1 MPPFAPVS
9 AGQAVVQVQATVIT
23 LNLQIAG
30 DVNDFGQGSIARANL
45 EANFRLRLGCYDPCQ
60 LRLLISSAS
69 VNVQAQITVPNPP
82 AGTAPSAPTA
92 NLAPT
97 VLAAVRALTSQ
108 PLAALSAA
116 LEVTVTQAPAITVA
130 DNVAVAMV
138 VAPPPRLSP
147 VAPPPS
153 GSALDDF
160 LSDLGSIQTAIS
172 MQTVIIVVVAV
183 VAGVCV
189 LAIAIYLCCVRPG
202 HKSRVH
208 LTIAPRAS
216 MSSQD
221 TRERDSNS
229 LELQGSAISRAAPAP
244 LSAPVLRAASDHRE
258 VAPVPR
264 QAHIVTHQHQHQ
276 HQHQHE
282 HEHVV
287 PISAISAV
295 PVSVLPEPVVGR
307 PVPPVGRPLTLED
320 ALEDGEAAQLPAVHG
335 IAPPPADGSPS
346 KAGSSSSGGSS
357 SSDEGVSKF

>member
-45 EANFRLRLGCYDPCQ
+45 EANFRERLGCDDPCQ

-82 AGTAPSAPTA
+82 ARTAPSAPTA
-92 NLAPT
+92 NLAAT
-97 VLAAVRALTSQ
+97 VLAAARALTSQ

-116 LEVTVTQAPAITVA
+116 LTSQPHVVTVTQAPAITVA

-138 VAPPPRLSP
+138 VAPPPPSP

-276 HQHQHE
+276 HQHQH
-282 HEHVV
+282 VV
-287 PISAISAV
+287 PISPISAV

-346 KAGSSSSGGSS
+346 KAASSSSGGSS
-357 SSDEGVSKF
+357 STDEGVSKF